1 MENVQINLLEQMAK
15 KDIRQITKMSKAAG
29 VSELTVHNI
38 LHNKTKS
45 IRLDTI
51 VKLCKAL
58 DCEIGDLI
66 VMKKE
71 AE

>member
-1 MENVQINLLEQMAK
+1 MENVQIKLLEQMAK
-15 KDIRQITKMSKAAG
+15 KNIRQSKKMSKAAG

-38 LHNKTKS
+38 LNNKTKS

-58 DCEIGDLI
+58 DCEIGELI
-66 VMKKE
+66 VIKK
-71 AE
+71 